1 MPNFPLL
8 SVIIF
13 LPLVGGLILLALPG
27 AKLQKW
33 WALLVSLATFAVSC
47 LLFVWWQNGEA
58 GMQFVERAPWVP
70 QFNIQYLLGVD
81 GISLFLVLL
90 TTLISVLVLI
100 FSWEG
105 IEKQLKSYL
114 FLMLL
119 LEAGMI
125 GVFVSLDLVLFYV
138 FWELTLI
145 PMYFLIGGWGD
156 PHGTYVFLGREMPW
170 RIYAALK
177 FFLYTLAGSALM
189 LVGIIVLYYQG
200 GTFDLMVLQKM
211 NLAANLQT
219 WLFLA
224 FALAFAIKVPI
235 FPFHT
240 WLPDAHVAAPTGGS
254 VILAAVLL
262 KMGTYGFVRLCLP
275 LFPEAT
281 IRFTPWI
288 AALALIGILYGALV
302 ALVQKD
308 VKSLVAYSSVA
319 HLGFVMLGI
328 FALNAQGIAGATLQ
342 MVNHGLSTGALFLM
356 VGMLYN
362 RRHTRQLADFG
373 GLWKQIPIYGFLF
386 LIVAMSSAGLPGLN
400 GFVGEINILLGA
412 FQTIRPFAI
421 LGTLGIILAAWYLL
435 SAVRQMLHGPLNK
448 PENAAISDLKWR
460 EVLVLVPLVIL
471 FFVIGLFPNIFF
483 DKINPSAQAIADA
496 VMQQRPAVSMVI
508 DDRP

>member
-1 MPNFPLL
+1 MNPSSIPLL
-8 SVIIF
+8 SIITF
-13 LPLVGGLILLALPG
+13 LPLVGGLILLVLPG
-27 AKLQKW
+27 ERLQKW
-33 WALLVSLATFAVSC
+33 WALLVSLVTFAVSC
-47 LLFVWWQNGEA
+47 LLWVWWRPGEA
-58 GMQFVERAPWVP
+58 GMQFLERGSWIP

-81 GISLFLVLL
+81 GLSLFLVLL
-90 TTLISVLVLI
+90 TTLLTVLVLL

-105 IEKQLKSYL
+105 IGQRLKAYL

-125 GVFVSLDLVLFYV
+125 GVFVALDLVLFYV

-156 PHGTYVFLGREMPW
+156 PHGEYKFLGRVMSW

-177 FFLYTLAGSALM
+177 FFLYTMAGSTLM
-189 LVGIIVLYYQG
+189 LVAILVLYFRH
-200 GTFDLMVLQKM
+200 GTFDLLELQKLS
-211 NLAANLQT
+211 LAPDLQI

-224 FALAFAIKVPI
+224 FGLAFAIKVPL

-262 KMGTYGFVRLCLP
+262 KMGTYGFVRFCLS
-275 LFPEAT
+275 LFPQAT
-281 IRFTPWI
+281 QMFVPWI
-288 AALALIGILYGALV
+288 AALAIIGILYAALV

-342 MVNHGLSTGALFLM
+342 MVNHGLSTGALFLL

-362 RRHTRQLADFG
+362 RRHTRLLADFG
-373 GLWKQIPIYGFLF
+373 GLWKQVPIYGFLF
-386 LIVAMSSAGLPGLN
+386 VIVALSSAGLPGLN
-400 GFVGEINILLGA
+400 GFVGEFNILLGMFRVNRA
-412 FQTIRPFAI
+412 FAI
-421 LGTLGIILAAWYLL
+421 LGTVGIILAAWYLL
-435 SAVRQMLHGPLNK
+435 WAVRQMLHGPLTK
-448 PENAAISDLKWR
+448 PENATVKDLSAR
-460 EVLVLVPLVIL
+460 EVLILVPIIVL
-471 FFVIGLFPNIFF
+471 FFVIGLFPNLFF
-483 DKINPSAQAIADA
+483 DKINPSAEA
-496 VMQQRPAVSMVI
+496 VAKALNAQRPAVSMVVE
-508 DDRP
+508 R

>member
-1 MPNFPLL
+1 MGEHVLSWMTFFPLL
-8 SVIIF
+8 GAAVIAF
-13 LPLVGGLILLALPG
+13 LPRERKTLIKYVA
-27 AKLQKW
+27 A
-33 WALLVSLATFAVSC
+33 AATAVP
-47 LLFVWWQNGEA
+47 L
-58 GMQFVERAPWVP
+58 
-70 QFNIQYLLGVD
+70 LLGVQVFIGFDRGTAAMQMVEKAAWIPPFNIEYFMGID
-81 GISLFLVLL
+81 GLSVPMVLLTALLSFICVIASWGIDKAPKGYFSLFLLL
-90 TTLISVLVLI
+90 ETGMMGVFCALDFFL
-100 FSWEG
+100 FYMFWEV
-105 IEKQLKSYL
+105 
-114 FLMLL
+114 MLL
-119 LEAGMI
+119 
-125 GVFVSLDLVLFYV
+125 
-138 FWELTLI
+138 
-145 PMYFLIGGWGD
+145 PMYFLIGIWGG
-156 PHGTYVFLGREMPW
+156 PRKE
-170 RIYAALK
+170 YAAIK
-177 FFLYTLAGSALM
+177 FFLYTLAGSVLM
-189 LVGIIVLYYQG
+189 LLAMLALYFNVKDPVTG
-200 GTFDLMVLQKM
+200 GHTFNMLHMM
-211 NLAANLQT
+211 NQANHSP
-219 WLFLA
+219 WLLGGHVRHLVWM
-224 FALAFAIKVPI
+224 ALFIGFAIKVPI

-308 VKSLVAYSSVA
+308 AKSLVAYSSVA

-373 GLWKQIPIYGFLF
+373 GLWKSMPIYGFLF

-400 GFVGEINILLGA
+400 GFVGEINILIGA

-435 SAVRQMLHGPLNK
+435 SAVRQMLHGPVDK
-448 PENAAISDLKWR
+448 PENAAIADLKRR

-483 DKINPSAQAIADA
+483 DKINPSAQAVADA
-496 VMQQRPAVSMVI
+496 VMQQRPAVSMAI
-508 DDRP
+508 EK

>member
-1 MPNFPLL
+1 MNPLNIPLL
-8 SVIIF
+8 SIIIF
-13 LPLVGGLILLALPG
+13 LPIVGGLILLALPG

-58 GMQFVERAPWVP
+58 GMQFVERVPWVP
-70 QFNIQYLLGVD
+70 QFNIQYLVGVD

-105 IEKQLKSYL
+105 VEKQLKPYL

-200 GTFDLMVLQKM
+200 GTFDLMALQKM

-308 VKSLVAYSSVA
+308 AKVAGRLFLGGAPGLRDARHLRAERAGDRRRDPPDGQPRPEHRRLVPDGR
-319 HLGFVMLGI
+319 H
-328 FALNAQGIAGATLQ
+328 ALQPAPHPPVGRFRRVVEINADLRLPVPDRGDVVGRAAGAERLR
-342 MVNHGLSTGALFLM
+342 G
-356 VGMLYN
+356 
-362 RRHTRQLADFG
+362 
-373 GLWKQIPIYGFLF
+373 
-386 LIVAMSSAGLPGLN
+386 
-400 GFVGEINILLGA
+400 
-412 FQTIRPFAI
+412 
-421 LGTLGIILAAWYLL
+421 
-435 SAVRQMLHGPLNK
+435 
-448 PENAAISDLKWR
+448 
-460 EVLVLVPLVIL
+460 
-471 FFVIGLFPNIFF
+471 
-483 DKINPSAQAIADA
+483 
-496 VMQQRPAVSMVI
+496 
-508 DDRP
+508 